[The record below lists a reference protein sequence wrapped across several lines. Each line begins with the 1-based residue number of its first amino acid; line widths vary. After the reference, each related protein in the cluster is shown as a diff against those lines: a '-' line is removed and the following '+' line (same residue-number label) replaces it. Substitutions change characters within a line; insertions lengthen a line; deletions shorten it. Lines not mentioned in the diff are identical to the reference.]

1 MNCVMCLDSD
11 FKNFV
16 EDLDKPPEMLPSA
29 QKQREQAEALK
40 KEGQEQRDTAPGPI
54 VTPLMEF
61 IINKRLSKSSKR
73 NQKSKITVLQKDD
86 DKVRK
91 CGCVF
96 LTDVLFCVLN
106 LSIDEYSQQFG
117 KHECLEEVCDRLF
130 LVFIFGREA

>member
-1 MNCVMCLDSD
+1 M
-11 FKNFV
+11 

-40 KEGQEQRDTAPGPI
+40 KEGQERKDAAPGPI

-91 CGCVF
+91 CGSAV
-96 LTDVLFCVLN
+96 LTGM
-106 LSIDEYSQQFG
+106 LSCTFFQLCFF
-117 KHECLEEVCDRLF
+117 ECN
-130 LVFIFGREA
+130 